1 MDNAAT
7 KQIKNYE
14 FRIKRGAANPNN
26 SNFTL
31 GGEPVEPPI
40 IFKFS
45 NLQMDN

>member
-7 KQIKNYE
+7 EQIKNYE
-14 FRIKRGAANPNN
+14 FRIKREAANHKFI
-26 SNFTL
+26 SITL

-45 NLQMDN
+45 NLQMNN